1 MGDSPVG
8 GNSKNIQIK
17 RVLKT
22 SSKPPQT
29 DFRRGQ
35 QGLLNAEWDFLC
47 KLEQPWWLQ
56 TGQWLPLQRETT
68 L

>member
-8 GNSKNIQIK
+8 DNSKNIQIK

-29 DFRRGQ
+29 DFRCGQ
-35 QGLLNAEWDFLC
+35 QGLLNAEWDFCANSNSL
-47 KLEQPWWLQ
+47 
-56 TGQWLPLQRETT
+56 GG
-68 L
+68 